1 MFGLDSKITDDFK
14 RVEKSVKLAE
24 FRTIEH
30 ASARI
35 RKTEIESI
43 DRSDEP
49 STPGTP
55 PHTRK
60 GQLPRAIRYAV
71 EDEEGIIGPVASVVG
86 DVAQAFEFG
95 GEFRGHDYDARPFA
109 LPALEQNLDRFA
121 SDWQGQIGN

>member
-1 MFGLDSKITDDFK
+1 MFGIDSKIIDDFK
-14 RVEKSVKLAE
+14 RVEKAAKRVE

-43 DRSDEP
+43 DRSNEQ
-49 STPGTP
+49 SSPGTP
-55 PHTRK
+55 PHTRR

-71 EDEEGIIGPVASVVG
+71 ENAEGFIGPVASIVG
-86 DVAQAFEFG
+86 DSAAAAEFG
-95 GEFRGHDYDARPFA
+95 GEFRGQDYPERPFA